1 MSQAVILI
9 VGARAVRTL
18 TYGILSVVL
27 AVLLADKGLSP
38 TLVGILFTVALAA
51 GALWAA
57 VLSQIADRVGRR
69 TILMA
74 AGLLT
79 TISAILLAQANGFP
93 LLLLAVALGTVS
105 PSAAEVGPFGA
116 LEQAMLAQIVAV
128 ERRTRAFAVYNL
140 VGTFAIAVG
149 ALAASFIARGAL
161 LWAYGLSGIVLAAC
175 YASLGSGVELRA
187 AGRPK
192 ASAKGH
198 TAALPTPAVPHR
210 LGIVER
216 LTALFGVDALAG
228 GLVVQSFIA
237 YWFHLRFGV
246 DERVLGELLFGA
258 NLLAAFSFLAAA
270 RLAERF
276 GLLNTMVFTH
286 LPSNVL
292 LAMVPLMPTL
302 PLAMIVLWLRFALS
316 QMDVP
321 TRQAYTMAIVPP
333 EERARA
339 AGLTNAVR
347 PGAQA
352 LSPIIAGIAVQHA
365 AFGLPFYLAGLIKI
379 AYDLALY
386 KIFRPVKLRE

>member
-1 MSQAVILI
+1 MAQITI
-9 VGARAVRTL
+9 VAARAVRTL
-18 TYGILSVVL
+18 SYGILSVVL
-27 AVLLADKGLSP
+27 AVLLAQKGLSP
-38 TLVGILFTVALAA
+38 SQVGTLFTLALIA

-57 VLSQIADRVGRR
+57 ALSHVADRVGRR
-69 TILMA
+69 TVLA
-74 AGLLT
+74 GAGLLT
-79 TISAILLAQANGFP
+79 TLSAIFLARGESMGLLA
-93 LLLLAVALGTVS
+93 LAMALGTVS

-116 LEQAMLAQIVAV
+116 LEQAILAQIVSPGA
-128 ERRTRAFAVYNL
+128 RTQAFAVYNL

-149 ALAASFIARGAL
+149 ALTASFAPIRAL
-161 LWAYGLSGIVLAAC
+161 LWAYGLSGLILTGA
-175 YASLGSGVELRA
+175 YLSLGAGVELPA
-187 AGRPK
+187 AKPPDG
-192 ASAKGH
+192 AKDPP
-198 TAALPTPAVPHR
+198 ADAVPPR
-210 LGIVER
+210 NGFGAVER

-246 DERVLGELLFGA
+246 DAHVLGTLLFGA
-258 NLLAAFSFLAAA
+258 NLLSAFSFLAAA
-270 RLAERF
+270 SLASRF

-292 LAMVPLMPTL
+292 LALVPLMPTL

-333 EERARA
+333 AERTRA

-352 LSPIIAGIAVQHA
+352 ISPIIAGIAVQHA
-365 AFGLPFYLAGLIKI
+365 AFGLPFYLAGAIKI

-386 KIFRPVKLRE
+386 KIFKPVKLHS

>member
-1 MSQAVILI
+1 MSQALI
-9 VGARAVRTL
+9 IVARGVRTL

-38 TLVGILFTVALAA
+38 TLVGVLFTVALIA
-51 GALWAA
+51 GAVWAA

-69 TILMA
+69 TILIV
-74 AGLLT
+74 AGLMT
-79 TISAILLAQANGFP
+79 TLSALLLAWANGFP

-116 LEQAMLAQIVAV
+116 LEQAMLAQIVAAQ
-128 ERRTRAFAVYNL
+128 RRTRAFAVYNL

-149 ALAASFIARGAL
+149 ALAASIFSRTTL
-161 LWAYGLSGIVLAAC
+161 LWAYGLSGLLLAAC
-175 YASLGSGVELRA
+175 YAGLGSEVELRA
-187 AGRPK
+187 AQPARHAAAHP
-192 ASAKGH
+192 ASLPAKGFG
-198 TAALPTPAVPHR
+198 V
-210 LGIVER
+210 VER

-292 LAMVPLMPTL
+292 LALVPLMPTL
-302 PLAMIVLWLRFALS
+302 PLAMAVLWLRFALS

-333 EERARA
+333 QERARA
-339 AGLTNAVR
+339 AGLTNAIR

-352 LSPIIAGIAVQHA
+352 ISPILAGLAVQHA
-365 AFGLPFYLAGLIKI
+365 AFGLPFYLAGAIKI
-379 AYDLALY
+379 VYDLALY
-386 KIFRPVKLRE
+386 RIFKPVKLRD

>member
-1 MSQAVILI
+1 MSQAVIVI
-9 VGARAVRTL
+9 ARAVRTL

-79 TISAILLAQANGFP
+79 SLSAVLLTVANGFP
-93 LLLLAVALGTVS
+93 LLLVAVALGTIS

-128 ERRTRAFAVYNL
+128 KRRTRAFAVYNL

-149 ALAASFIARGAL
+149 ALAASFISRGTL
-161 LWAYGLSGIVLAAC
+161 LWAYGLSGLILTAC
-175 YASLGSGVELRA
+175 YASLGPGVELRPA
-187 AGRPK
+187 VEPEPEARVT
-192 ASAKGH
+192 AH
-198 TAALPTPAVPHR
+198 TAAVR
-210 LGIVER
+210 RQGFGIVER

-228 GLVVQSFIA
+228 GLVVQGFIA

-292 LAMVPLMPTL
+292 LALVPLMPTL

-333 EERARA
+333 EERTRA
-339 AGLTNAVR
+339 AGLTNAIR

-365 AFGLPFYLAGLIKI
+365 AFGLPFYLSGLIKI
-379 AYDLALY
+379 VYDLALY
-386 KIFRPVKLRE
+386 KIFKPIKLQD

>member
-1 MSQAVILI
+1 MSQAVIVI
-9 VGARAVRTL
+9 ARSVRTL

-79 TISAILLAQANGFP
+79 TLSAILLARANGFP

-116 LEQAMLAQIVAV
+116 LEQAMLAQIVSV

-175 YASLGSGVELRA
+175 YASLGPGVELQA

-192 ASAKGH
+192 ARARTH
-198 TAALPTPAVPHR
+198 TGTLDPIAPKR

-365 AFGLPFYLAGLIKI
+365 AFGLPFYLAGVIKI

-386 KIFRPVKLRE
+386 KIFRPVKLRG